1 MHPAVRYSISLGVG
15 LTVAVLAVELATTDH
30 LITLSLVPL
39 YGATTSMILA
49 HRRRWLS
56 LSQGS
61 SSRSARKR
69 GATIGGIGA
78 FTGSLLL
85 QASVPAGLAGFG
97 LMLLGMAGVIS
108 DFDGS

>member
-1 MHPAVRYSISLGVG
+1 MHPALRYTISLGVG
-15 LTVAVLAVELATTDH
+15 LIVTILAVEFATNNH

-49 HRRRWLS
+49 HKQQWLS
-56 LSQGS
+56 LSRGS
-61 SSRSARKR
+61 SNRSARKR

-85 QASVPAGLAGFG
+85 QASVPAGLAGLG
-97 LMLLGMAGVIS
+97 LMLLGMAGAIG
-108 DFDGS
+108 DFDEL

>member
-1 MHPAVRYSISLGVG
+1 MRPALRYTISLSVG
-15 LTVAVLAVELATTDH
+15 LIVTILAAELATADH

-49 HRRRWLS
+49 HRQQWLS
-56 LSQGS
+56 LSHGS
-61 SSRSARKR
+61 SNRSARKR

-97 LMLLGMAGVIS
+97 LMLLGMAGAIG
-108 DFDGS
+108 DFDEL

>member
-1 MHPAVRYSISLGVG
+1 MHPALRYTISLGVG
-15 LTVAVLAVELATTDH
+15 LIVTILAVEFATNNH

-49 HRRRWLS
+49 HKQQWLS
-56 LSQGS
+56 LSRGS
-61 SSRSARKR
+61 SNRSARKR

-97 LMLLGMAGVIS
+97 LMLLGMAGAIG
-108 DFDGS
+108 DFDEL